1 MKNFLRLYQPRNGY
15 LYNSD
20 SLLLVDFARAF
31 LAPHTLP
38 ISHPYYKPHK
48 SKPLNIIDIG
58 AGCGIVGLLCAKH
71 FGVRSH
77 LIEIDKSMA
86 TLAYINATT
95 NGECIYEA
103 KSKPPQTKPTQTQLA
118 KNQQNAKITASPH
131 IHPDLQNQTFLS
143 KSADKIP
150 LARVY
155 NIDFLDSS
163 LPKILPQMLSQHPQ
177 SPHTKNQTAKTK
189 IAQSTKPQNPSN
201 PKADFCISNPP
212 FYPDGALR
220 SSNPA
225 LLQARYAT
233 SMPLEL
239 WIPQA
244 KRVLA
249 PRGGLIFCYHP
260 SELAR
265 VFTTLKQSGFT
276 PEVLR
281 LVYPL
286 REREASLAL
295 IYARL
300 NSRSTLKI
308 APPLFT
314 HNTHTQVQNLA
325 QNLVPKDI
333 EPASHLQNSHTQN
346 PCPQSPTTNGN
357 KKRNKKKCKPSA
369 IQDDFTPEVANIY
382 ATYRTHSIKVA
393 LEDIDCYNF
402 HQISLE

>member
-1 MKNFLRLYQPRNGY
+1 MKDFLRLYQPRNGY

-20 SLLLVDFARAF
+20 SLLLVDFASLF

-38 ISHPYYKPHK
+38 TSHPLYKPHK
-48 SKPLNIIDIG
+48 PKPLNIIDIG

-71 FGVRSH
+71 FGTRSH
-77 LIEIDKSMA
+77 LIEINKSMA

-95 NGECIYEA
+95 NA
-103 KSKPPQTKPTQTQLA
+103 KCATPAQTKSTQTKPPQTKPINPTQTTI
-118 KNQQNAKITASPH
+118 AKIPQESSTNITANPP
-131 IHPDLQNQTFLS
+131 IHYDLRAKDFLP
-143 KSADKIP
+143 KNADNAP

-163 LPKILPQMLSQHPQ
+163 LPKILPQMLSQHTQNPQ
-177 SPHTKNQTAKTK
+177 KTK
-189 IAQSTKPQNPSN
+189 NPSN
-201 PKADFCISNPP
+201 LKADFCISNPP

-244 KRVLA
+244 KRVLS

-265 VFTTLKQSGFT
+265 VFTTLKQSSFA

-314 HNTHTQVQNLA
+314 HNTQNA
-325 QNLVPKDI
+325 QNPTPKDI
-333 EPASHLQNSHTQN
+333 EPSHLQDSFPQN
-346 PCPQSPTTNGN
+346 PA
-357 KKRNKKKCKPSA
+357 KKQQQANNKKCKPRA
-369 IQDDFTPEVANIY
+369 IQDDFTPEVAHIY

-393 LEDIDCYNF
+393 LEDIDCYKF
-402 HQISLE
+402 HQVSLG

>member
-38 ISHPYYKPHK
+38 TSHPYYKPHK

-71 FGVRSH
+71 FGVYSH

-95 NGECIYEA
+95 NGECLLNT
-103 KSKPPQTKPTQTQLA
+103 KSKPPQTKPTQIQPPEI
-118 KNQQNAKITASPH
+118 QQSAKITANPH

-143 KSADKIP
+143 KNTDKTP

-177 SPHTKNQTAKTK
+177 IHHTKNQTAKTK
-189 IAQSTKPQNPSN
+189 MAQSTKPQNPSSL
-201 PKADFCISNPP
+201 KADFCISNPP
-212 FYPDGALR
+212 FYQDGALR

-265 VFTTLKQSGFT
+265 VFITLKQSGFT

-314 HNTHTQVQNLA
+314 HNTHTQIQNLA
-325 QNLVPKDI
+325 QNPTPKDI
-333 EPASHLQNSHTQN
+333 KPASQLQN
-346 PCPQSPTTNGN
+346 PCLQSPATNSN
-357 KKRNKKKCKPSA
+357 KKPNKKKCKHIA

>member
-38 ISHPYYKPHK
+38 TSHSYYKPHK
-48 SKPLNIIDIG
+48 SKPLNLIDIG

-77 LIEIDKSMA
+77 LIEINKPMA

-95 NGECIYEA
+95 NGECLIES
-103 KSKPPQTKPTQTQLA
+103 KSKPPQTTQT
-118 KNQQNAKITASPH
+118 KPAKIQQSAKTTASAA
-131 IHPDLQNQTFLS
+131 IHPDLQNQTFLP
-143 KSADKIP
+143 KKADSAP

-163 LPKILPQMLSQHPQ
+163 LPKILTQMLSQNPQ
-177 SPHTKNQTAKTK
+177 THAKIQITKTT
-189 IAQSTKPQNPSN
+189 QSTKERNPSSL
-201 PKADFCISNPP
+201 KADFCISNPP

-265 VFTTLKQSGFT
+265 VFTALKQSSFT
-276 PEVLR
+276 PEILR
-281 LVYPL
+281 LVYPM

-314 HNTHTQVQNLA
+314 HNTQTQNLA
-325 QNLVPKDI
+325 QNPIHI
-333 EPASHLQNSHTQN
+333 EPQAIHLQKSCPQN
-346 PCPQSPTTNGN
+346 PPLQSPATNN
-357 KKRNKKKCKPSA
+357 KHDKKKCKPHA
-369 IQDDFTPEVANIY
+369 IQDDFTPEVAHIY

-393 LEDIDCYNF
+393 LEDIDATIF
-402 HQISLE
+402 IKSH

>member
-20 SLLLVDFARAF
+20 SLLLVDFARVF
-31 LAPHTLP
+31 LAPHTLTT
-38 ISHPYYKPHK
+38 SHPYYKPHK

-71 FGVRSH
+71 FGVHSH

-95 NGECIYEA
+95 NGECA
-103 KSKPPQTKPTQTQLA
+103 TSVSQ
-118 KNQQNAKITASPH
+118 
-131 IHPDLQNQTFLS
+131 
-143 KSADKIP
+143 
-150 LARVY
+150 VY

-163 LPKILPQMLSQHPQ
+163 LPKMLPQMLSQHPQ
-177 SPHTKNQTAKTK
+177 NHHTKNQTAKTK

-201 PKADFCISNPP
+201 YKADFCISNPP

-244 KRVLA
+244 KRVLS

-314 HNTHTQVQNLA
+314 HNTHTQIQNLA
-325 QNLVPKDI
+325 QNPTPKDI
-333 EPASHLQNSHTQN
+333 ELATHLQSSRTQN
-346 PCPQSPTTNGN
+346 PCLQSPTTITNSN
-357 KKRNKKKCKPSA
+357 KKRNKKRCKPSA

-393 LEDIDCYNF
+393 LEDIDCYKF
-402 HQISLE
+402 H

>member
-1 MKNFLRLYQPRNGY
+1 MKDFLRLYQPRDGY

-20 SLLLVDFARAF
+20 SLLLVDFAKLF

-38 ISHPYYKPHK
+38 ASHPYYKPQK
-48 SKPLNIIDIG
+48 SKSLNLIDIG

-77 LIEIDKSMA
+77 LIEINKSMA

-95 NGECIYEA
+95 NSECLPPTQA
-103 KSKPPQTKPTQTQLA
+103 KPTQTNFAQAKFDKAEPPQTKPTQTSPDQT
-118 KNQQNAKITASPH
+118 KQSTSTKIITNPP
-131 IHPDLQNQTFLS
+131 IHSDLQNHTFLP
-143 KSADKIP
+143 KNTDNVP

-155 NIDFLDSS
+155 NIDFLDST
-163 LPKILPQMLSQHPQ
+163 LPKMLPQMLSQTNPQ
-177 SPHTKNQTAKTK
+177 SHHAKIQTTT
-189 IAQSTKPQNPSN
+189 QSTQYITAQNSSN
-201 PKADFCISNPP
+201 LKADFCISNPP
-212 FYPDGALR
+212 FYPEGALR
-220 SSNPA
+220 SSNKA

-265 VFTTLKQSGFT
+265 VFATLKQSSFA
-276 PEVLR
+276 PEILR
-281 LVYPL
+281 IVYPL

-308 APPLFT
+308 YPPLFT
-314 HNTHTQVQNLA
+314 HNTQNLA
-325 QNLVPKDI
+325 QNSKDI
-333 EPASHLQNSHTQN
+333 EPQDTHLQISQN
-346 PCPQSPTTNGN
+346 PTKN
-357 KKRNKKKCKPSA
+357 KKRDNKKYKPRA
-369 IQDDFTPEVANIY
+369 IQDDFTTEVAHIY

-393 LEDIDCYNF
+393 LEDIDCYKF
-402 HQISLE
+402 HQF